1 MKKSYPRNE
10 DVREAII
17 EALSKFFDHPYLFPY
32 AVYEILESKGFNT
45 KYLSYRRIW
54 RLYEEMVKKG
64 RIYDVLNV
72 IEENKTK

>member
-1 MKKSYPRNE
+1 MKKGYPRNE

-17 EALSKFFDHPYLFPY
+17 EALSKFFDHPSLFPY

-45 KYLSYRRIW
+45 KYLSYKRIW

-64 RIYDVLNV
+64 KIYDVLNV
-72 IEENKTK
+72 IKENKTK